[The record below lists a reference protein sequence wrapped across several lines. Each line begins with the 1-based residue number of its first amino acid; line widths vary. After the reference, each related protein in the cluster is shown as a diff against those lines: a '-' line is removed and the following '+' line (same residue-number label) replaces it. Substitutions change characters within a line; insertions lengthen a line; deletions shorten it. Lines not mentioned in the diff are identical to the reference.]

1 MPQAIPLTL
10 AVCLLMATPVHAD
23 DAAPSVDAKH
33 VVMLP
38 LYVSLGGLAVA
49 DWQTTRVGLRA
60 GHREANPLVQPA
72 VGNAAAFLAIKGAAA
87 ATSIV
92 LSSRIRV
99 RHPKIALASIIA
111 ANSISAFAFAHNL
124 STIGKH

>member
-1 MPQAIPLTL
+1 
-10 AVCLLMATPVHAD
+10 MATPVHASD
-23 DAAPSVDAKH
+23 TTPSVDAKH

-38 LYVSLGGLAVA
+38 LYVALGGLAVA
-49 DWQTTRVGLRA
+49 DWQTTRVALRP
-60 GHREANPLVQPA
+60 GYREANPLVDPT

-92 LSSRIRV
+92 LSSRIRA
-99 RHPKIALASIIA
+99 RHPKLALASIVA

-124 STIGKH
+124 STVTKR